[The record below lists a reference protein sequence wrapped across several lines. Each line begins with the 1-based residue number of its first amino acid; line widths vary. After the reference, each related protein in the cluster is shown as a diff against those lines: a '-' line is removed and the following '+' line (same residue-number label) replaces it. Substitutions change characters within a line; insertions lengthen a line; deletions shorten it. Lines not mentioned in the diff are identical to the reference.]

1 MDLETYVSGFQENN
15 RDAVVSQILKS
26 RLIKQAFETPAGK
39 ALFNSAID
47 EIAKKVMAIMGSC
60 TEKSKADQLD
70 KIARLAIEVH
80 VAYNLL
86 RSWAQV
92 LLEGQGHEEA
102 MK

>member
-15 RDAVVSQILKS
+15 RDAVVSQIMKS
-26 RLIKQAFETPAGK
+26 RLIKRAFETETGK

-47 EIAKKVMAIMGSC
+47 EISKKVMAILGSC
-60 TEKSKADQLD
+60 TQTKSDQTEM
-70 KIARLAIEVH
+70 IARLATEVH

-86 RSWAQV
+86 RSWADILV
-92 LLEGQGHEEA
+92 AGEAHEEA